1 MGIILIIIII
11 VVVIIIVIFSCN
23 ASRPHT
29 WYPLAR
35 KKVRKVILHVGPT
48 NSGKTHQALSRLES
62 SSSGMFL
69 MLNLPHFKYHLFLD
83 L

>member
-1 MGIILIIIII
+1 MAL
-11 VVVIIIVIFSCN
+11 VFN

-48 NSGKTHQALSRLES
+48 NSGKTYHALKRLEL
-62 SSSGMFL
+62 SSSGMGSL
-69 MLNLPHFKYHLFLD
+69 HTCNLTFFHLLFNPGFVYD
-83 L
+83 R